1 MKIYEEF
8 SDEQK
13 RAAKIL
19 ALIFLFLVNV
29 LLLGVFASYAFSA
42 WKDWRGSAGPRLQVS
57 FQGEGKVTA
66 KPDVAK
72 LQITV
77 ISDNKVLAYAE
88 EDNTKRAN
96 AVIGFLKTQGIAE
109 KDIKTTA
116 YYVSPRYSYRQP
128 CPGSGPCQPIERDK
142 IIGYKIQNSV
152 DITVRDIAKVGEV
165 IDGVVES
172 GVDQISSL
180 QFTID
185 DPDQLKSQARD
196 KAVADASK
204 KAERLAGQ
212 LGKQV
217 GKIVAF
223 SESGRF
229 PPVIFGR
236 EALLGKGGD
245 LGGELPRVEPGEN
258 EVTVLV
264 SITYEL
270 R

>member
-19 ALIFLFLVNV
+19 ALVFLFLVNV
-29 LLLGVFASYAFSA
+29 LLSGVFASYAISA
-42 WKDWRGSAGPRLQVS
+42 WKDWRSSAGPRLQVA

-77 ISDNKVLAYAE
+77 ISDNKILTYAE

-96 AVIGFLKTQGIAE
+96 AVIGFLKKQGIAE
-109 KDIKTTA
+109 KDIKTTG
-116 YYVSPRYSYRQP
+116 YYVSPQYSYPRSCFGPVP
-128 CPGSGPCQPIERDK
+128 CPPVERTK
-142 IIGYKIQNSV
+142 IIGYQIQNSIDV
-152 DITVRDIAKVGEV
+152 TLRDTAKVGEV
-165 IDGVVES
+165 LDGVVES
-172 GVDQISSL
+172 GVDQISNL

-196 KAVADASK
+196 KAIADARK
-204 KAERLAGQ
+204 KAERLAQQ
-212 LGKQV
+212 LGKRV

-223 SESGRF
+223 SESGGF
-229 PPVIFGR
+229 PPIIFAR
-236 EALLGKGGD
+236 DAQLGKGGD

-258 EVTVLV
+258 EITVSV
-264 SITYEL
+264 NVTYEFK
-270 R
+270 